1 VTIGKKD
8 HLLLITRMGFPVVF
22 LPEDG
27 REVSIEWSDEKS
39 RALDTRQLL
48 EEYLRQEQT
57 KK

>member
-1 VTIGKKD
+1 
-8 HLLLITRMGFPVVF
+8 MGFPIVV

-27 REVSIEWSDEKS
+27 REVSIEWRDEKS

-48 EEYLRQEQT
+48 EEYLRQEKT